1 MSTIESIRTAVRSR
15 RPGTVISAASILGAG
30 SREAVDQA
38 LGRLARS
45 GELMRIARGKY
56 VRPQSGRFG
65 SYPPPATKVIK
76 SLAKAQGKAIVE
88 SGAVSAN
95 RLGLTTQQPVRQ
107 VFMTTGKSGEL
118 KLGNNPILLRHVP
131 AWQTM
136 FANRP
141 AGQALRALAY
151 MGKAESG
158 EAAKR
163 IKGSL
168 EAAEWEA
175 LMRAKKKFPAW
186 VSKALEG
193 AA

>member
-1 MSTIESIRTAVRSR
+1 MSTIENIRKAVKAK
-15 RPGTVISAASILGAG
+15 RPGTVISAASVLSMG
-30 SREAVDQA
+30 SREAVDQSLA
-38 LGRLARS
+38 RLARS

-56 VRPQSGRFG
+56 VRPQTGRFG
-65 SYPPPATKVIK
+65 NYPPSATKVMK

-107 VFMTTGKSGEL
+107 IYLTAGKGGEIA
-118 KLGNNPILLRHVP
+118 LGKNPIRVRRVP

-151 MGKAESG
+151 LGKTEAG
-158 EAAKR
+158 GAAKR
-163 IKGSL
+163 IRASL
-168 EAAEWEA
+168 EAEEWEA
-175 LMRAKKKFPAW
+175 LKRARNKLPAW
-186 VSKALEG
+186 VSQALEN
-193 AA
+193 A

>member
-1 MSTIESIRTAVRSR
+1 MSTIETIRKAVRSK
-15 RPGTVISAASILGAG
+15 RPGTVISAASVLGAG

-45 GELMRIARGKY
+45 GELMRVARGKY

-65 SYPPPATKVIK
+65 NYPPPATKVIK

-95 RLGLTTQQPVRQ
+95 RFGLTTQQPVRQ
-107 VFMTTGKSGEL
+107 VYITTGKSSEL
-118 KLGNNPILLRHVP
+118 KLGSNPIGLRHVP

-151 MGKAESG
+151 MGKAEAG
-158 EAAKR
+158 ETAKR

-175 LMRAKKKFPAW
+175 LRRAKKKLPAW
-186 VSKALEG
+186 VYKALES
-193 AA
+193 AS